1 MNGVKMSYPRVARG
15 PSEQEDSALPRAGTP
30 ETGGGGDRD
39 GLPVAAA
46 VGSSNTTA
54 RTGPSLGRAE
64 ARPEHEHRPQLASLH
79 SVTVKTSQSGRGEQM
94 HKILPAWP
102 KRPHTEQ
109 ALDFPVARCRALT
122 SMGNS
127 ENVSNFD

>member
-1 MNGVKMSYPRVARG
+1 MTVMGSLWRRPW
-15 PSEQEDSALPRAGTP
+15 
-30 ETGGGGDRD
+30 
-39 GLPVAAA
+39 AAA
-46 VGSSNTTA
+46 IP
-54 RTGPSLGRAE
+54 RPGPDPGLGRAE

-79 SVTVKTSQSGRGEQM
+79 SVTAKTSQSGRGEQM